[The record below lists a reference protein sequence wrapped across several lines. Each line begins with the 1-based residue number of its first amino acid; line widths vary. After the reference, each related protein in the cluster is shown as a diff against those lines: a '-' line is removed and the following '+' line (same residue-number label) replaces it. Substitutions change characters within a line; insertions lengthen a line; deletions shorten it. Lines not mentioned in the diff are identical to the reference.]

1 VKRRNEFLVGLTVL
15 AGLALIVGGALWL
28 SETDIGHRQRMHTAR
43 FRTVGSVSVG
53 TPVTFRGV
61 RVGRVEAIRLAEEN
75 WVEADLRIYQ
85 GVDLPSRPA
94 AIAASRSLFGD
105 WAITVVSRDQPLEDP
120 NIARLIEEAAA
131 AGGDVWPGATLPD
144 VGQLTA
150 QAGRIA
156 SDIASLTNRVQEA
169 FDTNAVRELRRSI
182 KDFTDIMDQ
191 MVGFTKNQTS
201 LLNKVT
207 GNVAATSDVV
217 ASASTNFQAT
227 LARIDSATSNGQL
240 QSIVNST
247 QATSA
252 DIQKAA
258 ADLRGLMEAARSHE
272 TSLVHVLLAADSLM
286 TKIQAGQ
293 GTLGMLATDSTLYR
307 ETTATIVQLRQLLL
321 DIQANPRKYF
331 KFSVF

>member
-1 VKRRNEFLVGLTVL
+1 VRRRNEFLVGLTVL

-61 RVGRVEAIRLAEEN
+61 RVGRVEAIRLAQEN

-131 AGGDVWPGATLPD
+131 VGGDVWPGATLPD

-191 MVGFTKNQTS
+191 LVGFTKNQTS

-240 QSIVNST
+240 QNIMNST

-272 TSLVHVLLAADSLM
+272 ASLVHVLLAADSLM

>member
-1 VKRRNEFLVGLTVL
+1 MKRRNEFLVGLTVL
-15 AGLALIVGGALWL
+15 AGLALVVGGALWL
-28 SETDIGHRQRMHTAR
+28 SESDIGHRQRVHTAR

-53 TPVTFRGV
+53 TPVTLRGV

-131 AGGDVWPGATLPD
+131 AGGGVWPGATLPD

-191 MVGFTKNQTS
+191 LVGFTKNQTS

-240 QSIVNST
+240 QSIMNST

-258 ADLRGLMEAARSHE
+258 ADLRGLMDAARSHE

>member
-1 VKRRNEFLVGLTVL
+1 MKRRHEFLVGLTVL
-15 AGLALIVGGALWL
+15 AGLALVVGGALWL

-61 RVGRVEAIRLAEEN
+61 RVGRVEAIRLAQEN

-105 WAITVVSRDQPLEDP
+105 WAITVVSRDQPQEDP
-120 NIARLIEEAAA
+120 NIAHLIEEAAA

-191 MVGFTKNQTS
+191 LVGFTKNQTS

-207 GNVAATSDVV
+207 GNVATTSDVV
-217 ASASTNFQAT
+217 ASASSNFQAT

-240 QSIVNST
+240 QNIVNST

-252 DIQKAA
+252 DIREAA
-258 ADLRGLMEAARSHE
+258 ADLRSLMDAARTHE

>member
-15 AGLALIVGGALWL
+15 AGLALVVGGALWL
-28 SETDIGHRQRMHTAR
+28 SESDIGHRQRVHTAR

-53 TPVTFRGV
+53 TPVTLRGV

-131 AGGDVWPGATLPD
+131 AGGGVWPGATLPD

-191 MVGFTKNQTS
+191 LVGFTKNQTS

-240 QSIVNST
+240 QSIMNST

-258 ADLRGLMEAARSHE
+258 ADLRGLMDAARSHE

>member
-1 VKRRNEFLVGLTVL
+1 VKRRHEFLVGLTVL
-15 AGLALIVGGALWL
+15 AGLALVVGGALWL

-61 RVGRVEAIRLAEEN
+61 RVGRVEAIRLAQEN

-191 MVGFTKNQTS
+191 LVGFTKNQTS

-207 GNVAATSDVV
+207 GNVATTSDVV

-240 QSIVNST
+240 QNIVNST

-252 DIQKAA
+252 DIREAA
-258 ADLRGLMEAARSHE
+258 ADLRSLMDAARTHE

>member
-1 VKRRNEFLVGLTVL
+1 MRRRNEFLVGLTVL

-61 RVGRVEAIRLAEEN
+61 RVGRVEAIRLAQEN

-131 AGGDVWPGATLPD
+131 VGGDVWPGATLPD

-191 MVGFTKNQTS
+191 LVGFTKNQTS

-240 QSIVNST
+240 QNIMNST

-272 TSLVHVLLAADSLM
+272 ASLVHVLLAADSLM

>member
-1 VKRRNEFLVGLTVL
+1 MKRRNEFLVGLTVL

-85 GVDLPSRPA
+85 GVDLPSHPA

-120 NIARLIEEAAA
+120 NIARLITEAAA

-191 MVGFTKNQTS
+191 LVGFTKNQTS

-240 QSIVNST
+240 QSIMNST

-258 ADLRGLMEAARSHE
+258 ADLRSLMDAARSHE

>member
-191 MVGFTKNQTS
+191 LVGFTKNQTS